1 MSGRPARDAGGVGL
15 LRRAIGYTLRGI
27 ESVTP
32 DQLARPT
39 PCRGWD
45 LRMLLR
51 HACES
56 VAALHEGLHDGRIG
70 LYPPPDD
77 EAAADP
83 APVLQARTVRLL
95 DDWTA
100 RGRDSRVIAVADCPL
115 ADTVLAQAAALEIAV
130 HGWDISQAC
139 GHDLPIPDDL
149 ARDLLQVSVLLVPAA
164 NRHSLF
170 AAPIPV
176 GPAAGPGER
185 LLAYLGRFTGERD
198 ARIVTHGDSLPK
210 LGE

>member
-1 MSGRPARDAGGVGL
+1 MDGIGL
-15 LRRAIGYTLRGI
+15 LRRAIGYTLRVV

-32 DQLARPT
+32 DQLDRPT
-39 PCRGWD
+39 PCHRWD

-56 VAALHEGLHDGRIG
+56 VAALHEGLDGGRIG
-70 LYPPPDD
+70 LYPPTDD
-77 EAAADP
+77 AAAAADP
-83 APVLQARTVRLL
+83 APVLRARALRLL

-100 RGRDSRVIAVADCPL
+100 RGSDSRVVAVADCPL

-130 HGWDISQAC
+130 HGWDIAQAC
-139 GHDLPIPDDL
+139 ERDLPIPDDL

-170 AAPIPV
+170 AAPVPV
-176 GPAAGPGER
+176 RPAAGPAER
-185 LLAYLGRFTGERD
+185 LIAYLGRFATD
-198 ARIVTHGDSLPK
+198 AEVRIATPGDPVPK
-210 LGE
+210 LGGPRNR